1 MLLAKRVS
9 DGQIVEAYFEN
20 ERNGPFRC
28 PDCNELVSLRS
39 GDKRVNYFAHVN
51 PFACEFAVPES
62 DAHLRCK
69 LEIFEALQKHLN
81 ANEVAMERRLGSVR
95 PDVFAIINGVP
106 VAIEVQISSLSVETI
121 MARTIEYHRKG
132 IYVLWL
138 LQWSPEL
145 DRERYAPAKWEKWV
159 HACYFGR
166 VYYWLRGLEVVE
178 YRFEPSFRVIPR
190 ATWIDSKG
198 KRQSVGGYAQ
208 RSVRFRRAVRPSNLN
223 IATDFVSRN
232 RFWWEGGGVKVP
244 DAKLF
249 MGK

>member
-28 PDCNELVSLRS
+28 PDCNEFVALRG
-39 GDKRVNYFAHVN
+39 GDKRVNHFAHVN

-62 DAHLRCK
+62 EAHLRCK
-69 LEIFEALQKHLN
+69 LEIFKALQEQPN
-81 ANEVAMERRLGSVR
+81 VTDVALERRLGSVR
-95 PDVFAIINGVP
+95 PDIFAVINGVP

-121 MARTIEYHRKG
+121 MSRTIEYHRKG

-138 LQWSPEL
+138 LQWNPEL
-145 DRERYAPAKWEKWV
+145 DQERYAPAKWEKWI

-166 VYYWLRGLEVVE
+166 IYYWLRGLEVVE
-178 YRFEPSFRVIPR
+178 YRFEPSLRMIPR

-198 KRQSVGGYAQ
+198 KRQTARGYVQ
-208 RSVRFRRAVRPSNLN
+208 SSIRFRRAVRGRACNL
-223 IATDFVSRN
+223 ATDFVPRI
-232 RFWWEGGGVKVP
+232 RLWWEGGGVKVP

>member
-1 MLLAKRVS
+1 MLLAKRMS

-28 PDCNELVSLRS
+28 PDCNELVALRS
-39 GDKRVNYFAHVN
+39 GDKRVNHFAHVN

-62 DAHLRCK
+62 EAHLRCK
-69 LEIFEALQKHLN
+69 LEIFKALREQPNVKDVTL
-81 ANEVAMERRLGSVR
+81 ERRLGSVR
-95 PDVFAIINGVP
+95 PDIFAMIDGVP

-145 DRERYAPAKWEKWV
+145 DRDRYAPAKWEKWV

-166 VYYWLRGLEVVE
+166 VYYWLRGLEVAE
-178 YRFEPSFRVIPR
+178 YRFEPSLRVVPR
-190 ATWIDSKG
+190 TNWIDSRG
-198 KRQSVGGYAQ
+198 SSQRAGGYVQ
-208 RSVRFRRAVRPSNLN
+208 SSIRFRHAVRQKDLNLT
-223 IATDFVSRN
+223 IDFIPRN
-232 RFWWEGGGVKVP
+232 RFWWEGGGIKVP
-244 DAKLF
+244 DAKLYLAR
-249 MGK
+249 